1 MLAILIICLVIFG
14 AISLPIGIAM
24 GLATMLCLVFAT
36 NIDPI
41 MVAQNA
47 FAGIDSFSLMAIPF
61 FMLAGNFMRYGG
73 ISKRLLDLMINSIYT
88 HQEIFL
94 REIISNASDA
104 IDKLAYQAL
113 TDEKVGLSRSDFAI
127 ELKPDE
133 TARTL
138 TVSDN
143 GIGMDKDEME
153 NNLGTICRSGSLQ
166 FKQTLDKDKAADTD
180 IIGQFGVGFYSAFM
194 VADKVTVISKKYGSD
209 EAWKWESEGADGY
222 TMTPCERA
230 AAGTDVIMQLKAD
243 TDDEK
248 YARFLKTWELQ
259 SLVRKYS
266 DYIRYPIRMA
276 VEKSRMKE
284 GTEKSDKPEYET
296 YTEVETLNSMVPI
309 WNRNKKDVTDE
320 EYNNFYKEKFFDF
333 EDPLAVI
340 HANVEGAV
348 TYKALLFI
356 PAKAPYDFYT
366 KDFKKGLQLYSSGV
380 MIMDSCADLL
390 PDYFNFV
397 RGVVESPDLS
407 LNISRELLQHD
418 RQLKIICANLEKK
431 IRGELER
438 MLRDEREKYEQFWQS
453 FGRQLKLC
461 ALDNYGARKEQLQDL
476 LLFYSSTEKKPV
488 TLAEYVS
495 RMQPEQKFI
504 YFASGDTVDAIDH
517 MPQTELLKDHNMEI
531 LYFTDKADEFLP
543 DMLQKYQDKP
553 FRSAIDGDLEL
564 GDEQKPDETDSH
576 QESFAF
582 LKEALGDKVDQV
594 KASTR
599 LKTHPVCL
607 SSGQGITFEMEKY
620 FTAVQPELGMKAKR
634 ILEINVDHPAFAAF
648 ETARITDPDQAKKY
662 AQILYNQACLI
673 AGLPIEN
680 PSAYTDLICSLWK

>member
-1 MLAILIICLVIFG
+1 MEKK
-14 AISLPIGIAM
+14 
-24 GLATMLCLVFAT
+24 
-36 NIDPI
+36 
-41 MVAQNA
+41 A
-47 FAGIDSFSLMAIPF
+47 FKAESQ
-61 FMLAGNFMRYGG
+61 
-73 ISKRLLDLMINSIYT
+73 RLLDLMIHSIYT
-88 HQEIFL
+88 HKEIFL

-104 IDKLAYQAL
+104 IDKLCYLSL
-113 TDEKVGLSRSDFAI
+113 TDENVGLKREDFAI
-127 ELKPDE
+127 TLSVDKEN
-133 TARTL
+133 RTL

-143 GIGMDKDEME
+143 GIGMDADELE
-153 NNLGTICRSGSLQ
+153 NNLGVIASSGTYQ
-166 FKQTLDKDKAADTD
+166 FRQGLDKEAEADV
-180 IIGQFGVGFYSAFM
+180 IGQFGVGFYSAFM
-194 VADKVTVISKKYGSD
+194 VADHITVISRTYGQ
-209 EAWKWESEGADGY
+209 EQAYRWESDGLEGY
-222 TMTPCERA
+222 TIEPCTRDA
-230 AAGTDVIMQLKAD
+230 VGTDIIMHIKPD
-243 TDDEK
+243 GDEEPDEYGQYLQE
-248 YARFLKTWELQ
+248 YALRR
-259 SLVRKYS
+259 LVKKYS
-266 DYIRYPIRMA
+266 DYIRFPIKMMMPHSQ
-276 VEKSRMKE
+276 VKE
-284 GTEKSDKPEYET
+284 GSPQDKPEYE
-296 YTEVETLNSMVPI
+296 EVLAWETLNSMVPL
-309 WNRNKKDVTDE
+309 WQRKKADVTRE
-320 EYNNFYKEKFFDF
+320 EYDKFYQERFG
-333 EDPLAVI
+333 DPAAPLSVI
-340 HANVEGAV
+340 TVSAEGAV
-348 TYKALLFI
+348 TYKALLYI
-356 PAKAPYDFYT
+356 PSQAPSQYYT
-366 KDFKKGLQLYSSGV
+366 EDYKPGLQLYASGV

-418 RQLKIICANLEKK
+418 RQLKIISANLEKK
-431 IRGELER
+431 IKAELER
-438 MLRDEREKYEQFWQS
+438 MLRDDREKYETFYRS

-495 RMQPEQKFI
+495 RMQPGQKFI

>member
-1 MLAILIICLVIFG
+1 MEKK
-14 AISLPIGIAM
+14 
-24 GLATMLCLVFAT
+24 
-36 NIDPI
+36 
-41 MVAQNA
+41 A
-47 FAGIDSFSLMAIPF
+47 FKAESQ
-61 FMLAGNFMRYGG
+61 
-73 ISKRLLDLMINSIYT
+73 RLLDLMIHSIYT
-88 HQEIFL
+88 HKEIFL

-104 IDKLAYQAL
+104 IDKLCYLSL
-113 TDEKVGLSRSDFAI
+113 TDENVGLKREDFAI
-127 ELKPDE
+127 TLSVDKEN
-133 TARTL
+133 RTL

-143 GIGMDKDEME
+143 GIGMDADELE
-153 NNLGTICRSGSLQ
+153 NNLGVIASSGTYQ
-166 FKQTLDKDKAADTD
+166 FRQGLDKEAEADV
-180 IIGQFGVGFYSAFM
+180 IGQFGVGFYSAFM
-194 VADKVTVISKKYGSD
+194 VADHITVISRKYGQ
-209 EAWKWESEGADGY
+209 EQAYRWESDGLEGY
-222 TMTPCERA
+222 TIEPCTRDA
-230 AAGTDVIMQLKAD
+230 VGTDIIMHIKPD
-243 TDDEK
+243 GDEDPDEYGQYLQE
-248 YARFLKTWELQ
+248 YALRR
-259 SLVRKYS
+259 LVKKYS
-266 DYIRYPIRMA
+266 DYIRFPIKMMMPHPQ
-276 VEKSRMKE
+276 VKE
-284 GTEKSDKPEYET
+284 GSPEDKPEYE
-296 YTEVETLNSMVPI
+296 EVFAWETLNSMVPL
-309 WNRNKKDVTDE
+309 WQRKKADVTRE
-320 EYNNFYKEKFFDF
+320 EYDKFYQERFG
-333 EDPLAVI
+333 DPAAPLSVI
-340 HANVEGAV
+340 TVSAEGAV
-348 TYKALLFI
+348 TYKALLYI
-356 PAKAPYDFYT
+356 PSQAPSQYYT
-366 KDFKKGLQLYSSGV
+366 EDYKPGLQLYASGV

-418 RQLKIICANLEKK
+418 RQLKIISANLEKK
-431 IRGELER
+431 IKAELER
-438 MLRDEREKYEQFWQS
+438 MLKDDRESYEKFYRS

-461 ALDNYGARKEQLQDL
+461 ALDNYGAKKEQLQDL

-495 RMQPEQKFI
+495 RMQPDQKFI

-648 ETARITDPDQAKKY
+648 ETARITDPDKAKKY

>member
-1 MLAILIICLVIFG
+1 MEKK
-14 AISLPIGIAM
+14 
-24 GLATMLCLVFAT
+24 
-36 NIDPI
+36 
-41 MVAQNA
+41 A
-47 FAGIDSFSLMAIPF
+47 FKAESQ
-61 FMLAGNFMRYGG
+61 
-73 ISKRLLDLMINSIYT
+73 RLLDLMIHSIYT
-88 HQEIFL
+88 HKEIFL

-104 IDKLAYQAL
+104 IDKLCYQSL
-113 TDEKVGLSRSDFAI
+113 TDENVGLKREDFAI
-127 ELKPDE
+127 TLSVDKEN
-133 TARTL
+133 RTP

-143 GIGMDKDEME
+143 GIGMDADELE
-153 NNLGTICRSGSLQ
+153 NNLGVIASSGTYQ
-166 FKQTLDKDKAADTD
+166 FRQGLDKEAEADV
-180 IIGQFGVGFYSAFM
+180 IGQFGVGFYSAFM
-194 VADKVTVISKKYGSD
+194 VADHITVISRKYGQ
-209 EAWKWESEGADGY
+209 EQAYRWESDGLEGY
-222 TMTPCERA
+222 TIEPCTRDA
-230 AAGTDVIMQLKAD
+230 VGTDIIMHIKPD
-243 TDDEK
+243 GDEEPDEYGQYLQE
-248 YARFLKTWELQ
+248 YALRR
-259 SLVRKYS
+259 LVKKYS
-266 DYIRYPIRMA
+266 DYIRFPIKMMMPHSQ
-276 VEKSRMKE
+276 VKE
-284 GTEKSDKPEYET
+284 GSPQDKPEYE
-296 YTEVETLNSMVPI
+296 EVLAWETLNSMVPL
-309 WNRNKKDVTDE
+309 WQRKKADVTRG
-320 EYNNFYKEKFFDF
+320 EYDKFYQERFG
-333 EDPLAVI
+333 DPAAPLSVI
-340 HANVEGAV
+340 TVSAEGAV
-348 TYKALLFI
+348 TYKALLYI
-356 PAKAPYDFYT
+356 PSQAPSQYYT
-366 KDFKKGLQLYSSGV
+366 EDYKPGLQLYASGV

-418 RQLKIICANLEKK
+418 RQLKIISANLEKK
-431 IRGELER
+431 IKAELER
-438 MLRDEREKYEQFWQS
+438 MLRDDREKYETFYRS

>member
-1 MLAILIICLVIFG
+1 MEKK
-14 AISLPIGIAM
+14 
-24 GLATMLCLVFAT
+24 
-36 NIDPI
+36 
-41 MVAQNA
+41 A
-47 FAGIDSFSLMAIPF
+47 FKAESQ
-61 FMLAGNFMRYGG
+61 
-73 ISKRLLDLMINSIYT
+73 RLLDLMIHSIYT
-88 HQEIFL
+88 HKEIFL

-104 IDKLAYQAL
+104 IDKLCYLSL
-113 TDEKVGLSRSDFAI
+113 TDENVGLKREDFAI
-127 ELKPDE
+127 TLSVDKEN
-133 TARTL
+133 RTL

-143 GIGMDKDEME
+143 GIGMDADELE
-153 NNLGTICRSGSLQ
+153 NNLGVIASSGTYQ
-166 FKQTLDKDKAADTD
+166 FRQGLDKEAEADV
-180 IIGQFGVGFYSAFM
+180 IGQFGVGFYSAFM
-194 VADKVTVISKKYGSD
+194 VADHITVISRKYGQ
-209 EAWKWESEGADGY
+209 EQAYRWESDGLEGY
-222 TMTPCERA
+222 TIEPCTRDA
-230 AAGTDVIMQLKAD
+230 VGTDIIMHIKPD
-243 TDDEK
+243 GDEEPDEYGQYLQE
-248 YARFLKTWELQ
+248 YALRR
-259 SLVRKYS
+259 LVKKYS
-266 DYIRYPIRMA
+266 DYIRFPIKMMMPHSQ
-276 VEKSRMKE
+276 VKE
-284 GTEKSDKPEYET
+284 GSPQDKPEYE
-296 YTEVETLNSMVPI
+296 EVLEWETLNSMVPL
-309 WNRNKKDVTDE
+309 WQRKKADVTRE
-320 EYNNFYKEKFFDF
+320 EYDKFYQERFG
-333 EDPLAVI
+333 DPAAPLSVI
-340 HANVEGAV
+340 TVSAEGAV
-348 TYKALLFI
+348 TYKALLYI
-356 PAKAPYDFYT
+356 PSLAPSQYYT
-366 KDFKKGLQLYSSGV
+366 EDYKPGLQLYASGV

-418 RQLKIICANLEKK
+418 RQLRIISANLEKK
-431 IRGELER
+431 IKAELER
-438 MLRDEREKYEQFWQS
+438 MLRDDREKYETFYRS

-543 DMLQKYQDKP
+543 DMLQKYQGKP

-648 ETARITDPDQAKKY
+648 ETARITDPDKAKKY

>member
-1 MLAILIICLVIFG
+1 MEKK
-14 AISLPIGIAM
+14 
-24 GLATMLCLVFAT
+24 
-36 NIDPI
+36 
-41 MVAQNA
+41 A
-47 FAGIDSFSLMAIPF
+47 FKAESQ
-61 FMLAGNFMRYGG
+61 
-73 ISKRLLDLMINSIYT
+73 RLLDLMIHSIYT
-88 HQEIFL
+88 HKEIFL

-104 IDKLAYQAL
+104 IDKLCYLSL
-113 TDEKVGLSRSDFAI
+113 TDENVGLKREDFAI
-127 ELKPDE
+127 TLSVDKEN
-133 TARTL
+133 RTL

-143 GIGMDKDEME
+143 GIGMDADELE
-153 NNLGTICRSGSLQ
+153 NNLGVIASSGTYQ
-166 FKQTLDKDKAADTD
+166 FRQGLDKEAEADV
-180 IIGQFGVGFYSAFM
+180 IGQFGVGFYSAFM
-194 VADKVTVISKKYGSD
+194 VADHITVISRKYGQ
-209 EAWKWESEGADGY
+209 EQAYRWESDGLDGY
-222 TMTPCERA
+222 TIEPCTRDA
-230 AAGTDVIMQLKAD
+230 VGTDIILHIKPD
-243 TDDEK
+243 GDEEPDEYGQYLQE
-248 YARFLKTWELQ
+248 YALRR
-259 SLVRKYS
+259 LVKKYS
-266 DYIRYPIRMA
+266 DYIRFPIKMMMPHSQ
-276 VEKSRMKE
+276 VKE
-284 GTEKSDKPEYET
+284 GSPQDKPEYE
-296 YTEVETLNSMVPI
+296 EVLAWETLNSMVPL
-309 WNRNKKDVTDE
+309 WQRKKADVTRE
-320 EYNNFYKEKFFDF
+320 EYDKFYQERFG
-333 EDPLAVI
+333 DPAAPLSVI
-340 HANVEGAV
+340 TVSAEGAV
-348 TYKALLFI
+348 TYKALLYI
-356 PAKAPYDFYT
+356 PSQAPSQYYT
-366 KDFKKGLQLYSSGV
+366 EDYKPGLQLYASGV

-418 RQLKIICANLEKK
+418 RQLKIISANLEKK
-431 IRGELER
+431 IKAELER
-438 MLRDEREKYEQFWQS
+438 MLRDDREKYETFYRS

-648 ETARITDPDQAKKY
+648 ETARITDPDKAKKY

>member
-1 MLAILIICLVIFG
+1 MEKK
-14 AISLPIGIAM
+14 
-24 GLATMLCLVFAT
+24 
-36 NIDPI
+36 
-41 MVAQNA
+41 A
-47 FAGIDSFSLMAIPF
+47 FKAESQ
-61 FMLAGNFMRYGG
+61 
-73 ISKRLLDLMINSIYT
+73 RLLDLMIHSIYT
-88 HQEIFL
+88 HKEIFL

-104 IDKLAYQAL
+104 IDKLCYLSL
-113 TDEKVGLSRSDFAI
+113 TDENVGLKREDFAI
-127 ELKPDE
+127 TLSVDKEN
-133 TARTL
+133 RTL

-143 GIGMDKDEME
+143 GIGMDADELE
-153 NNLGTICRSGSLQ
+153 NNLGVIASSGTYQ
-166 FKQTLDKDKAADTD
+166 FRQGLDKEAEADV
-180 IIGQFGVGFYSAFM
+180 IGQFGVGFYSAFM
-194 VADKVTVISKKYGSD
+194 VADHITVISRKYGQ
-209 EAWKWESEGADGY
+209 EQAYRWEADGLEGY
-222 TMTPCERA
+222 TIEPCTRDA
-230 AAGTDVIMQLKAD
+230 VGTDIIMHIKPD
-243 TDDEK
+243 GDEEPDEYGQYLQE
-248 YARFLKTWELQ
+248 YALRR
-259 SLVRKYS
+259 LVKKYS
-266 DYIRYPIRMA
+266 DYIRFPIKMMMPHSQ
-276 VEKSRMKE
+276 VKE
-284 GTEKSDKPEYET
+284 GSPQDKPEYE
-296 YTEVETLNSMVPI
+296 EVLAWETLNSMVPL
-309 WNRNKKDVTDE
+309 WQRKKADVTRE
-320 EYNNFYKEKFFDF
+320 EYDKFYQERFG
-333 EDPLAVI
+333 DPAAPLSVI
-340 HANVEGAV
+340 TVSAEGAV
-348 TYKALLFI
+348 TYKALLYI
-356 PAKAPYDFYT
+356 PSQAPSQYYT
-366 KDFKKGLQLYSSGV
+366 EDYKPGLQLYASGV

-418 RQLKIICANLEKK
+418 RQLKIISANLEKK
-431 IRGELER
+431 IKAELER
-438 MLRDEREKYEQFWQS
+438 MLRDDREKYETFYRS

>member
-1 MLAILIICLVIFG
+1 MEKK
-14 AISLPIGIAM
+14 
-24 GLATMLCLVFAT
+24 
-36 NIDPI
+36 
-41 MVAQNA
+41 A
-47 FAGIDSFSLMAIPF
+47 FKAESQ
-61 FMLAGNFMRYGG
+61 
-73 ISKRLLDLMINSIYT
+73 RLLDLMIHSIYT
-88 HQEIFL
+88 HKEIFL

-104 IDKLAYQAL
+104 IDKLCYLSL
-113 TDEKVGLSRSDFAI
+113 TDENVGLKREDFAI
-127 ELKPDE
+127 TLSVDKEN
-133 TARTL
+133 RTL

-143 GIGMDKDEME
+143 GIGMDADELE
-153 NNLGTICRSGSLQ
+153 NNLGVIASSGTYQ
-166 FKQTLDKDKAADTD
+166 FRQGLDKEAEADV
-180 IIGQFGVGFYSAFM
+180 IGQFGVGFYSAFM
-194 VADKVTVISKKYGSD
+194 VADHITVISRKYGQ
-209 EAWKWESEGADGY
+209 EQAYRWESDGLEGY
-222 TMTPCERA
+222 TIEPCTRDA
-230 AAGTDVIMQLKAD
+230 VGTDIIMHIKPD
-243 TDDEK
+243 GDEEPDEYGQYLQE
-248 YARFLKTWELQ
+248 YALRR
-259 SLVRKYS
+259 LVKKYS
-266 DYIRYPIRMA
+266 DYIRFPIKMMMPHSQ
-276 VEKSRMKE
+276 VKE
-284 GTEKSDKPEYET
+284 GSPQDKPEYE
-296 YTEVETLNSMVPI
+296 EVLAWETLNSMVPL
-309 WNRNKKDVTDE
+309 WQRKKADVTRE
-320 EYNNFYKEKFFDF
+320 EYDKFYQERFG
-333 EDPLAVI
+333 DPAAPLSVI
-340 HANVEGAV
+340 TVSAEGAV
-348 TYKALLFI
+348 TYKALLYI
-356 PAKAPYDFYT
+356 PSQAPSQYYT
-366 KDFKKGLQLYSSGV
+366 EDYKPGLQLYASGV

-418 RQLKIICANLEKK
+418 RQLKIISANLEKK
-431 IRGELER
+431 IKAELER
-438 MLRDEREKYEQFWQS
+438 MLRDDREKYETFYRS

-461 ALDNYGARKEQLQDL
+461 ALDNFGARKEQLQDL

-648 ETARITDPDQAKKY
+648 ETARITDPDKAKKY
-662 AQILYNQACLI
+662 ARILYNQACLI
-673 AGLPIEN
+673 AGLSIEN

>member
-1 MLAILIICLVIFG
+1 MEKK
-14 AISLPIGIAM
+14 
-24 GLATMLCLVFAT
+24 
-36 NIDPI
+36 
-41 MVAQNA
+41 A
-47 FAGIDSFSLMAIPF
+47 FKAESQ
-61 FMLAGNFMRYGG
+61 
-73 ISKRLLDLMINSIYT
+73 RLLDLMIHSIYT
-88 HQEIFL
+88 HKEIFL

-104 IDKLAYQAL
+104 IDKLCYLSL
-113 TDEKVGLSRSDFAI
+113 TDENVGLKREDFAI
-127 ELKPDE
+127 TLSVDKEN
-133 TARTL
+133 RTL

-143 GIGMDKDEME
+143 GIGMDADELE
-153 NNLGTICRSGSLQ
+153 NNLGVIASSGTYQ
-166 FKQTLDKDKAADTD
+166 FRQGLDKEAEADV
-180 IIGQFGVGFYSAFM
+180 IGQFGVGFYSAFM
-194 VADKVTVISKKYGSD
+194 VADHITVISRKYGQ
-209 EAWKWESEGADGY
+209 EQAYRWESDGLEGY
-222 TMTPCERA
+222 TIEPCTRDA
-230 AAGTDVIMQLKAD
+230 VGTDIIMHIKPD
-243 TDDEK
+243 GDEDPDEYGQYLQE
-248 YARFLKTWELQ
+248 YALRR
-259 SLVRKYS
+259 LVKKYS
-266 DYIRYPIRMA
+266 DYIRFPIKMMMPHSQ
-276 VEKSRMKE
+276 VKE
-284 GTEKSDKPEYET
+284 GSPQDKPEYE
-296 YTEVETLNSMVPI
+296 EVLAWETLNSMVPL
-309 WNRNKKDVTDE
+309 WQRKKADVTRE
-320 EYNNFYKEKFFDF
+320 EYDKFYQERFG
-333 EDPLAVI
+333 DPAAPLSVI
-340 HANVEGAV
+340 TVSAEGAV
-348 TYKALLFI
+348 TYKALLYI
-356 PAKAPYDFYT
+356 PSQAPSQYYT
-366 KDFKKGLQLYSSGV
+366 EDYKPGLQLYASGV

-418 RQLKIICANLEKK
+418 RQLKIISANLEKK
-431 IRGELER
+431 IKAELER
-438 MLRDEREKYEQFWQS
+438 MLRDDREKYETFYRS

>member
-1 MLAILIICLVIFG
+1 MEKK
-14 AISLPIGIAM
+14 
-24 GLATMLCLVFAT
+24 
-36 NIDPI
+36 
-41 MVAQNA
+41 A
-47 FAGIDSFSLMAIPF
+47 FKAESQ
-61 FMLAGNFMRYGG
+61 
-73 ISKRLLDLMINSIYT
+73 RLLDLMIHSIYT
-88 HQEIFL
+88 HKEIFL

-104 IDKLAYQAL
+104 IDKLCYLSL
-113 TDEKVGLSRSDFAI
+113 TDENVGLKREDFAI
-127 ELKPDE
+127 TLSVDKEN
-133 TARTL
+133 RTL

-143 GIGMDKDEME
+143 GIGMDADELE
-153 NNLGTICRSGSLQ
+153 NNLGVIARSGSLQ
-166 FKQTLDKDKAADTD
+166 FKQEAEQKEDVD

-194 VADKVTVISKKYGSD
+194 VSDRVTVDTRAFGAEQAYR
-209 EAWKWESEGADGY
+209 WESDGLEGY
-222 TMTPCERA
+222 TIEPCTRDA
-230 AAGTDVIMQLKAD
+230 VGTDIIMHIKPD
-243 TDDEK
+243 GDEEPDEYGQYLQE
-248 YARFLKTWELQ
+248 YALRR
-259 SLVRKYS
+259 LVKKYS
-266 DYIRYPIRMA
+266 DYIRFPIKMMMPHSQ
-276 VEKSRMKE
+276 VKE
-284 GTEKSDKPEYET
+284 GSPQDKPEYE
-296 YTEVETLNSMVPI
+296 EVLAWETLNSMVPL
-309 WNRNKKDVTDE
+309 WQRKKADVTRE
-320 EYNNFYKEKFFDF
+320 EYDKFYQERFG
-333 EDPLAVI
+333 DPAAPLSVI
-340 HANVEGAV
+340 TVSAEGAV
-348 TYKALLFI
+348 TYKALLYI
-356 PAKAPYDFYT
+356 PSQAPSQYYT
-366 KDFKKGLQLYSSGV
+366 EDYKPGLQLYASGV

-418 RQLKIICANLEKK
+418 RQLKIISANLEKK
-431 IRGELER
+431 IKAELER
-438 MLRDEREKYEQFWQS
+438 MLRDDREKYETFYRS

-543 DMLQKYQDKP
+543 DMLQKYQGKP

-648 ETARITDPDQAKKY
+648 ETARITDPDKAKKY

>member
-1 MLAILIICLVIFG
+1 MEKK
-14 AISLPIGIAM
+14 
-24 GLATMLCLVFAT
+24 
-36 NIDPI
+36 
-41 MVAQNA
+41 A
-47 FAGIDSFSLMAIPF
+47 FKAESQ
-61 FMLAGNFMRYGG
+61 
-73 ISKRLLDLMINSIYT
+73 RLLDLMIHSIYT
-88 HQEIFL
+88 HKEIFL

-104 IDKLAYQAL
+104 IDKLCYLSL
-113 TDEKVGLSRSDFAI
+113 TDENVGLKREDFAI
-127 ELKPDE
+127 TLSVDKEN
-133 TARTL
+133 RTF

-143 GIGMDKDEME
+143 GIGMDADELE
-153 NNLGTICRSGSLQ
+153 NNLGVIASSGTYQ
-166 FKQTLDKDKAADTD
+166 FRQGLDKDAEADV
-180 IIGQFGVGFYSAFM
+180 IGQFGVGFYSAFM
-194 VADKVTVISKKYGSD
+194 VADHITVISRKYGQ
-209 EAWKWESEGADGY
+209 EQAYRWESDGLEGY
-222 TMTPCERA
+222 TIEPCTRDA
-230 AAGTDVIMQLKAD
+230 VGTDIIMHIKPD
-243 TDDEK
+243 GDEEPDEYGQYLQE
-248 YARFLKTWELQ
+248 YALRR
-259 SLVRKYS
+259 LVKKYS
-266 DYIRYPIRMA
+266 DYIRFPIKMMMPHSQ
-276 VEKSRMKE
+276 VKE
-284 GTEKSDKPEYET
+284 GSPQDKPEYE
-296 YTEVETLNSMVPI
+296 EVLAWETLNSMVPL
-309 WNRNKKDVTDE
+309 WQRKKADVTRE
-320 EYNNFYKEKFFDF
+320 EYDKFYQERFG
-333 EDPLAVI
+333 DPAAPLSVI
-340 HANVEGAV
+340 TVSAEGAV
-348 TYKALLFI
+348 TYKALLYI
-356 PAKAPYDFYT
+356 PSQAPSQYYT
-366 KDFKKGLQLYSSGV
+366 EDYKPGLQLYASGV

-418 RQLKIICANLEKK
+418 RQLKIISANLEKK
-431 IRGELER
+431 IKAELER
-438 MLRDEREKYEQFWQS
+438 MLRDDREKYETFYRS

-564 GDEQKPDETDSH
+564 GDEQKSDETDSY
-576 QESFAF
+576 QEGFAF

-594 KASTR
+594 KASTKLR
-599 LKTHPVCL
+599 THPVCL

-648 ETARITDPDQAKKY
+648 ETARIIDPDKAKKY
-662 AQILYNQACLI
+662 AEILYNQACLI

-680 PSAYTDLICSLWK
+680 PSAYTDLVCSLWK